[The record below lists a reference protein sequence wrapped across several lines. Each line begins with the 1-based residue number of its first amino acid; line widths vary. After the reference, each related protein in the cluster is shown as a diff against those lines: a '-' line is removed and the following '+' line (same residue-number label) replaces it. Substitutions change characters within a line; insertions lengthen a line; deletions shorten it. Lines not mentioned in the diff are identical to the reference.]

1 MSEVVLRLMKMEIQH
16 IKTYGEHQNQC
27 KREADSNKCLLKE
40 KRKNLNLTLQQDTKK
55 EKKKKNK
62 LSPQKKENRIKADR
76 NEIETRKIVKKNK
89 PMCFFLKYEQY

>member
-40 KRKNLNLTLQQDTKK
+40 KRKNLNLTLHQDTKK
-55 EKKKKNK
+55 EKKKKKNK

-76 NEIETRKIVKKNK
+76 NEIETRKIVKKQTYV
-89 PMCFFLKYEQY
+89 FFFKI